1 MRLIQI
7 DLRSWIIS
15 LGSRIINWVFPGQGG
30 RIAYKIALAFITRL
44 RAIYKRRGIVQ
55 GTAVIWP
62 RPGHVVTE
70 SFEWIRPSAGQ
81 IMIETDFSIVSS
93 GTERAM
99 FCGLPNTQ
107 VSYPVYPGYSGSG
120 EVVDVGSKMSKY
132 AIGDRVAGPIPHA
145 SLATVKEHEVFPI
158 PDNVSS
164 EVAAF
169 NQLAI
174 IALQGLR
181 KVQPLLGKSI
191 AVVGQGIIGQLV
203 THFAYLS
210 GAYRIVA
217 IARSADKFRFSKESG
232 ATETITAEGAFTQI
246 EKLNVDIVIEATGDS
261 SAIAQSMNY
270 VKPEGKVVL
279 LGSPRGLTEIDL
291 SALTSVKSIEIIG
304 AHIRNIHES
313 ELSNN
318 SWGYRREGEAFFSL
332 IESGNLQVEYLIS
345 EKLNPIDAALFFKRL
360 ARWNG
365 KEKLASLFDWNKLNR
380 NERFKSRLLFSLPQK
395 LATRNELFIQNIDP
409 RPEYCWGLHPYK

>member
-1 MRLIQI
+1 
-7 DLRSWIIS
+7 LRSWVIS
-15 LGSRIINWVFPGQGG
+15 FGSRIINWFFPGQGR
-30 RIAYKIALAFITRL
+30 RIAYKVALAFITRL
-44 RAIYKRRGIVQ
+44 RAVFKRRGIVQ

-70 SFEWIRPSAGQ
+70 PFEWIRPSEGQ
-81 IMIETDFSIVSS
+81 ILVENDFTVVSS

-99 FCGLPNTQ
+99 FRGLPNTQ
-107 VSYPVYPGYSGSG
+107 VYYPSYPGYSGAG
-120 EVVDVGSKMSKY
+120 KVVDIGSKKSKY
-132 AIGDRVAGPIPHA
+132 EIGDRVAGPMPHA
-145 SLATVKEHEVFPI
+145 SLATVNEYEVFPI

-164 EVAAF
+164 EVASF

-217 IARSADKFRFSKESG
+217 IAHSTDKFRFSRESG
-232 ATETITAEGAFTQI
+232 ATETITAESASTQI
-246 EKLNVDIVIEATGDS
+246 EKLNLDIVIEATGHS

-270 VKPEGKVVL
+270 VKPEGKTVL

-291 SALTSVKSIEIIG
+291 AGLMSEKSIEIIG

-313 ELSNN
+313 ESSNN
-318 SWGYRREGEAFFSL
+318 SWDYRREGEAFFSL
-332 IESGNLQVEYLIS
+332 IASGNLQVEHLIS
-345 EKLNPIDAALFFKRL
+345 ERLNPAEAAWFFKRL
-360 ARWNG
+360 ARLNG
-365 KEKLASLFDWNKLNR
+365 KEKLATLFDWNKLSR
-380 NERFKSRLLFSLPQK
+380 NQRFKLRSLFSLPHE
-395 LATRNELFIQNIDP
+395 LGTRNQLFIQNIDP
-409 RPEYCWGLHPYK
+409 RPEYCWNLHPDK